1 MNKVHPIQF
10 FLFAFF
16 AVLINIYI
24 SSLGLMDDFNYTNLN
39 FIKDPGLY
47 LKFIFADINSG
58 GLRPFLPFQITINNV
73 GYLLF
78 SNKGYFII
86 NLLILFGILE
96 FFYVVFN
103 KLFSLNKFI
112 YYILFFSWPYSYD
125 LIIHPSLQE
134 KFIILFLC
142 LFVNFCIEN
151 KDKSY
156 LKTLLSFLIPFLKI
170 QSLIFLPF
178 VYSVLKKYSNSKN
191 IFTLPLISFVSSS
204 LIVLAIF
211 FSKRESYF
219 NQGIDIER
227 LISQLTT
234 SYVNILNFVILFIA
248 ILVAKKNK
256 NKNIYI
262 LQNFALSNI
271 LLIIFMSAYK
281 PIDNYLNSLNIFF
294 IIVYVLI
301 IYQYVIN
308 LLPFRNLETFL
319 KLFSV
324 IFFTLIFQL
333 FGIPRFERMNSIGDV
348 FNYQSDIGQ
357 QTIYYSCSEGVEYL
371 NKFQDNN
378 TYIHVDSFQN
388 LNQLEFLFLSDSFAC
403 NNIESL
409 IDTNCL
415 LDEIINFKYENS
427 MKLKKYKC

>member
-1 MNKVHPIQF
+1 M
-10 FLFAFF
+10 
-16 AVLINIYI
+16 
-24 SSLGLMDDFNYTNLN
+24 
-39 FIKDPGLY
+39 
-47 LKFIFADINSG
+47 
-58 GLRPFLPFQITINNV
+58 
-73 GYLLF
+73 
-78 SNKGYFII
+78 
-86 NLLILFGILE
+86 
-96 FFYVVFN
+96 
-103 KLFSLNKFI
+103 
-112 YYILFFSWPYSYD
+112 
-125 LIIHPSLQE
+125 
-134 KFIILFLC
+134 
-142 LFVNFCIEN
+142 
-151 KDKSY
+151 
-156 LKTLLSFLIPFLKI
+156 
-170 QSLIFLPF
+170 
-178 VYSVLKKYSNSKN
+178 LKKYSNSKN

-204 LIVLAIF
+204 LIVLVIF
-211 FSKRESYF
+211 FSKRDSYF
-219 NQGIDIER
+219 NQGIDVER
-227 LISQLTT
+227 LLTQLTT

-256 NKNIYI
+256 NNNIFI

-301 IYQYVIN
+301 VYKYVIN

-324 IFFTLIFQL
+324 IFFILIFQL

-348 FNYQSDIGQ
+348 FNYQSGAGQ
-357 QTIYYSCSEGVEYL
+357 QTIYYSCLEGVEYL

-378 TYIHVDSFQN
+378 TFIYVDTFQD

>member
-1 MNKVHPIQF
+1 M
-10 FLFAFF
+10 
-16 AVLINIYI
+16 
-24 SSLGLMDDFNYTNLN
+24 
-39 FIKDPGLY
+39 
-47 LKFIFADINSG
+47 
-58 GLRPFLPFQITINNV
+58 
-73 GYLLF
+73 
-78 SNKGYFII
+78 
-86 NLLILFGILE
+86 
-96 FFYVVFN
+96 VFN

-151 KDKSY
+151 KDKTY
-156 LKTLLSFLIPFLKI
+156 LKALLSFLIPFLKI

-204 LIVLAIF
+204 LIVLIIF
-211 FSKRESYF
+211 FSKRDSYF
-219 NQGIDIER
+219 NQGIDVER
-227 LISQLTT
+227 LLTQLTT

-248 ILVAKKNK
+248 ILVARKNK
-256 NKNIYI
+256 NKNIFI

-301 IYQYVIN
+301 VYKYVIN

-348 FNYQSDIGQ
+348 FNYQSGAGQ
-357 QTIYYSCSEGVEYL
+357 QTIYYSCLEGVEYL

-378 TYIHVDSFQN
+378 TFIYVDTFQD

>member
-1 MNKVHPIQF
+1 M
-10 FLFAFF
+10 
-16 AVLINIYI
+16 
-24 SSLGLMDDFNYTNLN
+24 
-39 FIKDPGLY
+39 
-47 LKFIFADINSG
+47 
-58 GLRPFLPFQITINNV
+58 
-73 GYLLF
+73 
-78 SNKGYFII
+78 
-86 NLLILFGILE
+86 
-96 FFYVVFN
+96 
-103 KLFSLNKFI
+103 
-112 YYILFFSWPYSYD
+112 
-125 LIIHPSLQE
+125 
-134 KFIILFLC
+134 
-142 LFVNFCIEN
+142 
-151 KDKSY
+151 
-156 LKTLLSFLIPFLKI
+156 
-170 QSLIFLPF
+170 
-178 VYSVLKKYSNSKN
+178 LKKYSNSKN

-204 LIVLAIF
+204 LIVLVIF
-211 FSKRESYF
+211 FSKRDSYF
-219 NQGIDIER
+219 NQGIDVER
-227 LISQLTT
+227 LLPINYFSCKYFKFCNFIYCYSCSQ
-234 SYVNILNFVILFIA
+234 
-248 ILVAKKNK
+248 KNK
-256 NKNIYI
+256 NNNIFI

-301 IYQYVIN
+301 VYKYVIN

-348 FNYQSDIGQ
+348 FNYQSGAGQ
-357 QTIYYSCSEGVEYL
+357 QTIYYSCLEGVEYL

-378 TYIHVDSFQN
+378 TFIYVDTFQD

>member
-1 MNKVHPIQF
+1 M
-10 FLFAFF
+10 
-16 AVLINIYI
+16 IYI
-24 SSLGLMDDFNYTNLN
+24 
-39 FIKDPGLY
+39 Y

-134 KFIILFLC
+134 KFIILFLF

-151 KDKSY
+151 KDKTY
-156 LKTLLSFLIPFLKI
+156 LKALLSFLIPFLKI

-204 LIVLAIF
+204 LIVLVIF
-211 FSKRESYF
+211 FSKRDSYF
-219 NQGIDIER
+219 NQGIDVER
-227 LISQLTT
+227 LLTQLTT

-256 NKNIYI
+256 NNNIFI

-294 IIVYVLI
+294 I
-301 IYQYVIN
+301 
-308 LLPFRNLETFL
+308 
-319 KLFSV
+319 
-324 IFFTLIFQL
+324 
-333 FGIPRFERMNSIGDV
+333 
-348 FNYQSDIGQ
+348 
-357 QTIYYSCSEGVEYL
+357 
-371 NKFQDNN
+371 
-378 TYIHVDSFQN
+378 QN
-388 LNQLEFLFLSDSFAC
+388 
-403 NNIESL
+403 
-409 IDTNCL
+409 
-415 LDEIINFKYENS
+415 
-427 MKLKKYKC
+427 